1 MSIKLPKNPK
11 SLLSLPVSPFLLT
24 LADKR
29 APITKGNRSRRLI
42 VLYTHRHPTGDLNNI
57 LVDRNCEQ
65 SPQAA
70 VGIHG
75 IEAGNEMLR
84 MDFY

>member
-29 APITKGNRSRRLI
+29 TPITKGNCSRRVI
-42 VLYTHRHPTGDLNNI
+42 FRYTHLHSSGDLNNI
-57 LVDRNCEQ
+57 LVDRDCER

-75 IEAGNEMLR
+75 IEAGNEVLR
-84 MDFY
+84 LDFY

>member
-11 SLLSLPVSPFLLT
+11 SLLSLPVSQFLLT

-29 APITKGNRSRRLI
+29 APIAKGNCSRRVI
-42 VLYTHRHPTGDLNNI
+42 FRYTRLHPSGDLNNI
-57 LVDRNCEQ
+57 LVDRDCERL
-65 SPQAA
+65 PQAA

-75 IEAGNEMLR
+75 IEAGNEVLR
-84 MDFY
+84 LDFY